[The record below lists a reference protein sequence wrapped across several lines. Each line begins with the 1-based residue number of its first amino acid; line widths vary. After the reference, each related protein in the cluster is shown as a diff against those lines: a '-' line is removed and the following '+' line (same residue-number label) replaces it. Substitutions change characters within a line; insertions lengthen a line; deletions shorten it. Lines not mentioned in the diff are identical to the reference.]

1 MESTT
6 APTVT
11 RRVAG
16 DMDTTDISAVL
27 DDINEAF
34 AAIQRDTGLGMD
46 LSIDYEFGEFVA
58 YARVETARKTVSVS
72 VRYEFNTFAS
82 TDGMRSESNF
92 FRAKDKQY
100 PKTKE
105 SYTSRSG
112 FGQGVD
118 AADVYDLIDNDLAAV
133 FAKAM
138 EVRGQDVIAE

>member
-46 LSIDYEFGEFVA
+46 LSLSLIHI
-58 YARVETARKTVSVS
+58 
-72 VRYEFNTFAS
+72 
-82 TDGMRSESNF
+82 SEPT
-92 FRAKDKQY
+92 RPY
-100 PKTKE
+100 
-105 SYTSRSG
+105 
-112 FGQGVD
+112 
-118 AADVYDLIDNDLAAV
+118 
-133 FAKAM
+133 
-138 EVRGQDVIAE
+138 